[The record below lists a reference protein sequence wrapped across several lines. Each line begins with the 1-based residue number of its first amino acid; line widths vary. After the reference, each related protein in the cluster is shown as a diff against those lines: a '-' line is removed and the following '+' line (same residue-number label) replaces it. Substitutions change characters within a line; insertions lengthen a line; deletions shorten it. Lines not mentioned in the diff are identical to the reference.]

1 MFNLITKKISRSQ
14 KINHLI
20 TKISKAIER
29 EEDKIRSNHGIGGLK
44 IRATGTIAQLIWRRV
59 DFIEFDEQL
68 PHQPE
73 QDLTG
78 KKIQLHFNASTPI
91 SKGKSIY
98 SKRNGFLYCVYKY
111 TGEVNKKKLTLAK
124 KKPPLQKK
132 KPLLNVSGYSRS
144 RTIKTLNALSRTLSC
159 SKELQKISRIL
170 DLYWKVD
177 VKT

>member
-1 MFNLITKKISRSQ
+1 MFNLIAKKISRPQ

-44 IRATGTIAQLIWRRV
+44 IRATGTIVQLIWRRV

-91 SKGKSIY
+91 SKEKSIY
-98 SKRNGFLYCVYKY
+98 SKGNGFLYCVYKY
-111 TGEVNKKKLTLAK
+111 TGEVNKKKLALA
-124 KKPPLQKK
+124 KK

-144 RTIKTLNALSRTLSC
+144 RTIKALNTLSRTLSC

-170 DLYWKVD
+170 ELCWKVD